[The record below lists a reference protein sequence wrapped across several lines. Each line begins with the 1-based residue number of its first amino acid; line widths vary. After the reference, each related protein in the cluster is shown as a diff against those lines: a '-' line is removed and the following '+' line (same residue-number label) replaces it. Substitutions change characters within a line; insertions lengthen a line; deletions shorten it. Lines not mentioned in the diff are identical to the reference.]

1 MKQLKTLI
9 AAAAL
14 ASSSNLFAHGMMGM
28 TYPQDGAMMMEPT
41 DRVEVKFEMPMK
53 LVNLKVVDSA
63 GKPVAIDFD
72 RSKEASTHFKVMM
85 PNLKADNY
93 EVRWK
98 AMSDDGH
105 MMKGSFGFM
114 QH

>member
-1 MKQLKTLI
+1 MNKFKTLI
-9 AAAAL
+9 TGTALL
-14 ASSSNLFAHGMMGM
+14 ASSSVFAHGMMDM

-53 LVNLKVVDSA
+53 LVSMKLIDST

-72 RSKEASTHFKVMM
+72 RSQEAGMHFKVMT
-85 PNLKADNY
+85 PTLKPDNY
-93 EVRWK
+93 KVHWK
-98 AMSDDGH
+98 AMGDDGH